1 MSNWKNVFGIIW
13 TGQLFSI
20 LSSSIVSFALILWL
34 SFETGSA
41 EVLALSALAALL
53 PQSVIGLV
61 AGVYIDRWDRKRTMI
76 AADSFIAFCTLLL
89 AVLFF
94 LNMAEIWHIY
104 VLLALRSVG
113 SAFHMP
119 AMQASI
125 PLLAPADQLG
135 RIAGINQMLESVC
148 NIAGPALGALFI
160 GLMDI
165 SYILLL
171 DVGGALMAC
180 LSLLFV
186 RIPNP
191 EQDENKRT
199 GIWIELK
206 EALHIVK
213 KIKGI
218 TPLVLFSVLS
228 TFVIMPVAVLSPLMT
243 LKHFSGDAFQM
254 SVVEVAWGAG
264 MLLGGAVMGVFS
276 IKTNK
281 VILINLMYVLIGLS
295 FYFSGILP
303 ESGFWTFVFLTLAG
317 GVAGSI
323 YNACFITVIQIQI
336 PPHILGRIFSVYL
349 SLALLPS
356 MIGLV
361 AAGAIAD
368 AIGLS
373 NMFIISGLLL
383 CLIGLLS
390 FAFRSMLVLGKPL

>member
-89 AVLFF
+89 AMLFF

-228 TFVIMPVAVLSPLMT
+228 TFVIMPVAVLFPLMT

-264 MLLGGAVMGVFS
+264 MLLGGAGMGVFS

-317 GVAGSI
+317 GVASSI

-390 FAFRSMLVLGKPL
+390 FAFRSMQVLGKHL

>member
-89 AVLFF
+89 AMLFF

-171 DVGGALMAC
+171 DVRGALMAC

-228 TFVIMPVAVLSPLMT
+228 TFVIMPVAVLFPLMT

-281 VILINLMYVLIGLS
+281 VILINL
-295 FYFSGILP
+295 
-303 ESGFWTFVFLTLAG
+303 
-317 GVAGSI
+317 
-323 YNACFITVIQIQI
+323 
-336 PPHILGRIFSVYL
+336 
-349 SLALLPS
+349 
-356 MIGLV
+356 
-361 AAGAIAD
+361 
-368 AIGLS
+368 
-373 NMFIISGLLL
+373 
-383 CLIGLLS
+383 
-390 FAFRSMLVLGKPL
+390 GKV

>member
-94 LNMAEIWHIY
+94 LNLAEIWHIY

-186 RIPNP
+186 RMPNP

-206 EALHIVK
+206 EALLDT
-213 KIKGI
+213 G
-218 TPLVLFSVLS
+218 
-228 TFVIMPVAVLSPLMT
+228 
-243 LKHFSGDAFQM
+243 
-254 SVVEVAWGAG
+254 VE
-264 MLLGGAVMGVFS
+264 F
-276 IKTNK
+276 
-281 VILINLMYVLIGLS
+281 ILYQR
-295 FYFSGILP
+295 LP
-303 ESGFWTFVFLTLAG
+303 
-317 GVAGSI
+317 
-323 YNACFITVIQIQI
+323 Q
-336 PPHILGRIFSVYL
+336 
-349 SLALLPS
+349 
-356 MIGLV
+356 
-361 AAGAIAD
+361 
-368 AIGLS
+368 
-373 NMFIISGLLL
+373 
-383 CLIGLLS
+383 
-390 FAFRSMLVLGKPL
+390 